1 MARKFKIAQEATFK
15 APVTIPRVGGDPIV
29 VNMEYKYLTRK
40 ELADL
45 YESWQEY
52 AKGIDIKEG
61 QSLGEITD
69 LEVGLQ
75 VKQLSDILVG
85 WEFED
90 EFNEENIS
98 QFVIACIG
106 ATPAVLD
113 KYQEAYSKTQLG
125 N

>member
-1 MARKFKIAQEATFK
+1 MAKKFKIAQNPTFK
-15 APVTIPRVGGDPIV
+15 SEVAIPRVGGDPILV
-29 VNMEYKYLTRK
+29 QMEYKYLTRK

-45 YESWQEY
+45 YESWQEF
-52 AKGIDIKEG
+52 AKSIDVKEE
-61 QSLGEITD
+61 QTLGEVTD

-85 WEFED
+85 WDFDD
-90 EFNEENIS
+90 EFSEENIK
-98 QFVIACIG
+98 QLVITCIG
-106 ATPAVLD
+106 ATNAVLD